1 MRQNVRRLEGVGKGF
16 NPRTPCGVRPDFLVW
31 TGYCRRFQSTHSL
44 RSATARKAFNVDDDA
59 VSIHA
64 LLAEC
69 DIIKSVKL
77 KPPTSFNPRTPCGVR
92 RAGILSLV
100 LFAEFQ
106 STHSLR
112 SATAHSTW
120 EIVLHRVSIH
130 ALLAECDTK
139 PLMSALVIR
148 RFNPRTP
155 CGVRRLHDRFNHPRA
170 GFQSTHSLRS
180 ATAGESPPHNPLKV
194 SIHALLAECDIMN
207 NKIEL
212 NAGVSIHA
220 LLAECDKPLTP
231 VAVHGTEFQ
240 STHSLRSATSEKA
253 RPFIIIWGFNPRTP
267 CGVRPTASR

>member
-1 MRQNVRRLEGVGKGF
+1 MMTQ
-16 NPRTPCGVRPDFLVW
+16 
-31 TGYCRRFQSTHSL
+31 FQSTHSL
-44 RSATARKAFNVDDDA
+44 RSATKTTNKKGTQYE

-130 ALLAECDTK
+130 ALLAECDRAG
-139 PLMSALVIR
+139 SSGA
-148 RFNPRTP
+148 PRTA
-155 CGVRRLHDRFNHPRA
+155 A

-180 ATAGESPPHNPLKV
+180 ATQPTLYITTQQSKSYFAPTSLKRP
-194 SIHALLAECDIMN
+194 SL
-207 NKIEL
+207 
-212 NAGVSIHA
+212 
-220 LLAECDKPLTP
+220 
-231 VAVHGTEFQ
+231 HGYTF
-240 STHSLRSATSEKA
+240 
-253 RPFIIIWGFNPRTP
+253 
-267 CGVRPTASR
+267 